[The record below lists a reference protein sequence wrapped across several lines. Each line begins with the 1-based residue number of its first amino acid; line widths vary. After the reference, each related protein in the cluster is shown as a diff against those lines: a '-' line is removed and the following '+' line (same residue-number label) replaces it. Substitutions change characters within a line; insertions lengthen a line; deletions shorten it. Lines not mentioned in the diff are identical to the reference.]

1 MDPGINY
8 STMPQPLL
16 DQISEMSY
24 GGYIL
29 FSFDQ
34 NAKPQVHL
42 QIGDDL
48 NAMSLQY
55 FVKTWT
61 DAMEEISRE
70 NFLQNISKTL
80 RPKPKNGDNS
90 EDYGDYG
97 DYEDHEDV

>member
-1 MDPGINY
+1 MEARINY

-34 NAKPQVHL
+34 DAKPQVHL

-61 DAMEEISRE
+61 EAMEEISRE
-70 NFLQNISKTL
+70 NFLQSISKNL
-80 RPKPKNGDNS
+80 SPKS
-90 EDYGDYG
+90 EDNNE
-97 DYEDHEDV
+97 DYEDV

>member
-1 MDPGINY
+1 MEARINY

-34 NAKPQVHL
+34 DAKPQVHL

-55 FVKTWT
+55 FVKSWT
-61 DAMEEISRE
+61 EAMEEISRE
-70 NFLQNISKTL
+70 NFLQSISKNL
-80 RPKPKNGDNS
+80 SPRSQNEDKN
-90 EDYGDYG
+90 E
-97 DYEDHEDV
+97 DYEDYEDV

>member
-1 MDPGINY
+1 MEARINY

-34 NAKPQVHL
+34 DAKPQVHL

-55 FVKTWT
+55 FVKSWT
-61 DAMEEISRE
+61 EAMEEISRE
-70 NFLQNISKTL
+70 NFLQSISKNL
-80 RPKPKNGDNS
+80 SPKS
-90 EDYGDYG
+90 EDNNE
-97 DYEDHEDV
+97 DYEDV

>member
-1 MDPGINY
+1 MDARINY

-29 FSFDQ
+29 FSFDKD
-34 NAKPQVHL
+34 AKPQVHL

-55 FVKTWT
+55 FVKNWT

-70 NFLQNISKTL
+70 NFLQNISKNL
-80 RPKPKNGDNS
+80 SSKPQNEDNN
-90 EDYGDYG
+90 E
-97 DYEDHEDV
+97 DYEDV

>member
-1 MDPGINY
+1 MEARINY

-34 NAKPQVHL
+34 DAKPQVHL

-70 NFLQNISKTL
+70 NFLQSISKNL
-80 RPKPKNGDNS
+80 SPKPQS
-90 EDYGDYG
+90 EDNNE
-97 DYEDHEDV
+97 DYEDV

>member
-1 MDPGINY
+1 MEARINY

-34 NAKPQVHL
+34 DAKPQVHL

-70 NFLQNISKTL
+70 NFLQSISKNL
-80 RPKPKNGDNS
+80 SPKS
-90 EDYGDYG
+90 EDNNE
-97 DYEDHEDV
+97 DYEDV

>member
-1 MDPGINY
+1 
-8 STMPQPLL
+8 MPQSLL

-34 NAKPQVHL
+34 DAKPQVHL

-55 FVKTWT
+55 FVKSWT
-61 DAMEEISRE
+61 EAMDEISRE
-70 NFLQNISKTL
+70 NFLQNISQNL
-80 RPKPKNGDNS
+80 SPKSQNEDNN
-90 EDYGDYG
+90 E
-97 DYEDHEDV
+97 DYEDV

>member
-1 MDPGINY
+1 MNPGINY

-34 NAKPQVHL
+34 DAKPQVHL

-80 RPKPKNGDNS
+80 SPKPKNEDNN
-90 EDYGDYG
+90 GDYG
-97 DYEDHEDV
+97 DYEDYEDV

>member
-1 MDPGINY
+1 MEARINY

-34 NAKPQVHL
+34 DAKPQVHL

-48 NAMSLQY
+48 NAMSL
-55 FVKTWT
+55 
-61 DAMEEISRE
+61 
-70 NFLQNISKTL
+70 
-80 RPKPKNGDNS
+80 
-90 EDYGDYG
+90 
-97 DYEDHEDV
+97 

>member
-1 MDPGINY
+1 MEARINY

-34 NAKPQVHL
+34 DAKPQVHL

-61 DAMEEISRE
+61 EAMEEISRE
-70 NFLQNISKTL
+70 NFLQSISKNL
-80 RPKPKNGDNS
+80 SPKIEDNN
-90 EDYGDYG
+90 E
-97 DYEDHEDV
+97 DYEDV

>member
-1 MDPGINY
+1 MNASINY

-34 NAKPQVHL
+34 EAKPQVHL

-55 FVKTWT
+55 FVKSWT
-61 DAMEEISRE
+61 EAMEEISRE
-70 NFLQNISKTL
+70 NFLQNISKNL
-80 RPKPKNGDNS
+80 SPKNEDNN
-90 EDYGDYG
+90 E
-97 DYEDHEDV
+97 DYEDV

>member
-1 MDPGINY
+1 MNASINY
-8 STMPQPLL
+8 ATMPQPLL

-34 NAKPQVHL
+34 EAKPQVHL

-55 FVKTWT
+55 FVKSWT
-61 DAMEEISRE
+61 EAMEEISRE
-70 NFLQNISKTL
+70 NFLQNIT
-80 RPKPKNGDNS
+80 KNLSPQSQNEDDN
-90 EDYGDYG
+90 E
-97 DYEDHEDV
+97 DYEDV